1 MSAKVNNKFRK
12 GFEIS
17 EESIRRIYA
26 DLKKRVPAENHADI
40 IFEVFREDSLVY
52 RTAEVDRVLTE
63 DNDSTRKIKS
73 LRFLYVDNS
82 LNIILAFDAEKG
94 VEMTVEGEDRVTVYL
109 ISSEL
114 REYIDKEVAFIYD
127 FDKLISP
134 KMIPFYFIVIM
145 TAFIF
150 ILQRAVPEQTNVEAL
165 LNSNDLNEKLNYL
178 ISATPKTKNI
188 DRTTYIPILIPMLVM
203 LCILLPAEKLIGYFI
218 PSNIFLIGKQITIIR
233 NRRGTTKNIF
243 WSGLVALVIAL
254 ASGYYFWWL
263 PK

>member
-1 MSAKVNNKFRK
+1 MSAKVNNKFPK

-26 DLKKRVPAENHADI
+26 DIKKRVPIENHHDI

-94 VEMTVEGEDRVTVYL
+94 VEMTVEGEDRDTVYL

-114 REYIDKEVAFIYD
+114 REYIEKEVAFIYNIN
-127 FDKLISP
+127 KLTVP
-134 KMIPFYFIVIM
+134 KLIPFYFVVVMVIVM
-145 TAFIF
+145 FVLKSTM
-150 ILQRAVPEQTNVEAL
+150 PEQPNVETL
-165 LNSNDLNEKLNYL
+165 LNSSDLNEKLNYL
-178 ISATPKTKNI
+178 ISFASKAKVM
-188 DRTTYIPILIPMLVM
+188 DRTYYVPILIPILFM
-203 LCILLPAEKLIGYFI
+203 LCILFPIEKLMRYFI
-218 PSNIFLIGKQITIIR
+218 PSNIFLIGKQITIVR
-233 NRRGTTKNIF
+233 NRRETTKNFF
-243 WSGLVALVIAL
+243 WGGLVALVIAF

-263 PK
+263 AK